1 MYRKGRHEKFI
12 ISSRNRGGKTMS
24 QEIEL
29 KLALGREG
37 PEALRRHPRLRG
49 LTPATTHLGN
59 TYFDT
64 PEGDLARAQMALRL
78 RRKGDRLLQTLK
90 TPGLGSGG
98 LSHRGEWEW
107 EVDGP
112 GLDLDG
118 LAALPS
124 MAALDVNLLAGLEP
138 TFTTDF
144 RRETWPLRLEET
156 RIELAIDLGEIRAG
170 GKTVAIR
177 ELELELEAGEPAR
190 LTDLAATLAETVP
203 LRPSDTSK
211 AARGG
216 ALLAG
221 TWKLPEG
228 GNDSAWMHRAIV
240 ALDALA
246 DTGDDD
252 WRQAARNAFEHLI
265 VPGDYEGHDDAR
277 WLADTLSQDAWLTAE
292 FGCRALR
299 LAHHL
304 SGAPKGRRP

>member
-1 MYRKGRHEKFI
+1 
-12 ISSRNRGGKTMS
+12 MS

-29 KLALGREG
+29 KLALGQEG

-49 LTPATTHLGN
+49 LTPQTTHLGN

-64 PEGDLARAQMALRL
+64 PEGDLARGQMALRL

-90 TPGLGSGG
+90 TPGQGGGG
-98 LSHRGEWEW
+98 LSRRGEWEW

-118 LAALPS
+118 LAALPP
-124 MAALDVNLLAGLEP
+124 MAALGDTLLAGLVP

-144 RRETWPLRLEET
+144 WRETWPLRLDGT
-156 RIELAIDLGEIRAG
+156 RIELALDLGEIRAG
-170 GKTVAIR
+170 RQAVAIR

-190 LTDLAATLAETVP
+190 LVDLAATLAETVP

-211 AARGG
+211 AARGV

-221 TWKLPEG
+221 TWKLPKG
-228 GNDSAWMHRAIV
+228 GSHCAWMHRATV

-252 WRQAARNAFEHLI
+252 WRRVARNAFERLI
-265 VPGDYEGHDDAR
+265 APGDDDKADDDNHGDAR
-277 WLADTLSQDAWLTAE
+277 WLAEALSHEAWLTAE

-299 LAHHL
+299 LARHL
-304 SGAPKGRRP
+304 PGAVALA